1 MAATSTDLAQ
11 YIRDFTDAEL
21 KDYTCFAGNFRDQR
35 LEQGAM
41 AEAAFWNAVVNLCVD
56 ERVRRNEE
64 TRRLEIMYRTGIDP
78 NRQDQQPNEPEGSMA

>member
-1 MAATSTDLAQ
+1 MSATSTDLSQ
-11 YIRDFTDAEL
+11 YVQDFTDGEL

-78 NRQDQQPNEPEGSMA
+78 SKENQLPNEPEESMA

>member
-1 MAATSTDLAQ
+1 MNQTSTDLSQ
-11 YIRDFTDAEL
+11 YIHDFTDGEL

-35 LEQGAM
+35 LEQSCM
-41 AEAAFWNAVVNLCVD
+41 AEAAFWNAIVNLCVD

-78 NRQDQQPNEPEGSMA
+78 ERENEQPNESEESMA

>member
-1 MAATSTDLAQ
+1 MSKVAADLSH
-11 YIRDFTDAEL
+11 YIRDFTDSEL

-35 LEQGAM
+35 LEQGCM

-64 TRRLEIMYRTGIDP
+64 TRRLEIMYRTGKDP
-78 NRQDQQPNEPEGSMA
+78 EAESSIAE

>member
-1 MAATSTDLAQ
+1 MSKTSADLTL
-11 YIRDFTDAEL
+11 YIRDFTDSEL

-35 LEQGAM
+35 LEQGYM

-64 TRRLEIMYRTGIDP
+64 TRRLEIMYRTGRDP
-78 NRQDQQPNEPEGSMA
+78 GAESSITE